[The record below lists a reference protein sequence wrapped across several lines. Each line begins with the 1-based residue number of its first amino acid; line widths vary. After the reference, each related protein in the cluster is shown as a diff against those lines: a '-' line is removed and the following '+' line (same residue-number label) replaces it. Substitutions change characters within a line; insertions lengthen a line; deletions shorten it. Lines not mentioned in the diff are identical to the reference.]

1 MKHIETFE
9 KLAYRV
15 ALLLTLLAA
24 ARLGWTVTQMNARTV
39 QYTPVPSVEQTFPP
53 GLAASA
59 MAAMPMT
66 GLQMMMG
73 PEAINSAIAAAVGT
87 ATPSISP
94 NEKPASPHPVFISSY
109 LAVQA
114 GPPRSELRVNG
125 ALVGQT
131 PFLGQ
136 ISCELG
142 QTVKLDVLPPKGVPK
157 RFEIPCLA
165 GEMRLRDEP

>member
-9 KLAYRV
+9 RLAYRL

-24 ARLGWTVTQMNARTV
+24 ARLGWTLTQLKSQTV
-39 QYTPVPSVEQTFPP
+39 QYTPVPSVDRTFPP
-53 GLAASA
+53 GLVASA
-59 MAAMPMT
+59 IAGLPTT

-87 ATPSISP
+87 ATPSISA
-94 NEKPASPHPVFISSY
+94 NEKPASPQRVFISSY
-109 LAVQA
+109 LSVQA

-136 ISCELG
+136 ISCEQG

-157 RFEIPCLA
+157 RFEIPCLP

>member
-1 MKHIETFE
+1 MKHVETFE
-9 KLAYRV
+9 KWAYRI

-24 ARLGWTVTQMNARTV
+24 ARLGWTWTQLNARTV
-39 QYTPVPSVEQTFPP
+39 QYTPVPTVEQSPP
-53 GLAASA
+53 SGLAGAA
-59 MAAMPMT
+59 LAAMPTT

-87 ATPSISP
+87 APASVSS
-94 NEKPASPHPVFISSY
+94 NQKPASPHREFISSF
-109 LAVQA
+109 LSVQA
-114 GPPRSELRVNG
+114 GPARSELRVNG

-136 ISCELG
+136 ISCEQG

-157 RFEIPCLA
+157 RYEIPCLA

>member
-1 MKHIETFE
+1 MKHIETFQ
-9 KLAYRV
+9 KWAYRI

-24 ARLGWTVTQMNARTV
+24 ARLGWTWTQLNAQTV
-39 QYTPVPSVEQTFPP
+39 QYTPVPTVDRALPSGAV
-53 GLAASA
+53 GAAL
-59 MAAMPMT
+59 AAMPSA

-87 ATPSISP
+87 APASMSS
-94 NEKPASPHPVFISSY
+94 NQKPAGPQRVFISSF
-109 LAVQA
+109 LSVQV
-114 GPPRSELRVNG
+114 GPTRSELRVNG

-136 ISCELG
+136 ISCEQG

-157 RFEIPCLA
+157 RYEIPCLP